1 MIQLTRRERRFGI
14 GMMAV
19 GAVWALYGLAIE
31 PMRDRIHTLQRV
43 IPEKQNELREVQA
56 SSAKYLALRQEV
68 ENVQARMAEQDPN
81 FQLQPFL
88 LSLIEQHQLSSHMAV
103 MERNTRPSQPGYS
116 ETVVEIGL
124 EGITLRQL
132 VEFLRAVETSGVMAR
147 IGGLEVRKDASNT
160 TGLNAT
166 VQIHSTRLSHNA
178 VAADLSQ
185 S

>member
-1 MIQLTRRERRFGI
+1 MVQLTRRERQLGI
-14 GMMAV
+14 GMMVV
-19 GAVWALYGLAIE
+19 GTLWALYGFAIE
-31 PMRDRIHTLQRV
+31 PMRDRIRTLQRV

-56 SSAKYLALRQEV
+56 RSAKYLALRQDV

-88 LSLIEQHQLSSHMAV
+88 LALIEQHKLSSHMAV
-103 MERNTRPSQPGYS
+103 MERNTQPSQPGYS

-132 VEFLRAVETSGVMAR
+132 VDFLQAVETSGVMAR
-147 IGGLEVRKDASNT
+147 IGGLEVRKDGGKA

-185 S
+185 R